1 MEDIQF
7 SLESTTLEPPI
18 FTLTCNISGGPVIN
32 VNWTQNGIEKPTAFP
47 LLMDRVRA
55 EYRSNLTVQGRSYGT
70 YTCTAYN
77 NLLMISRNLI
87 IQGNIYIYIHIYS
100 LICML

>member
-7 SLESTTLEPPI
+7 SLASTTLEPPN
-18 FTLTCNISGGPVIN
+18 FTLTCNISGGPVVN

-47 LLMDRVRA
+47 LLIDRVRA
-55 EYRSNLTVQGRSYGT
+55 EYRSSLTVQGRSYGT

-77 NLLMISRNLI
+77 NLQMISRSLMV
-87 IQGNIYIYIHIYS
+87 QGNISDMHVID
-100 LICML
+100 